1 MTGILLL
8 GIAHGVSD
16 AAAGFVVGVPLQ
28 MSSVREEYSAGTV
41 PVLAITK
48 AEPTG
53 TTQGLIACLQK

>member
-8 GIAHGVSD
+8 GIAYGVSD

-28 MSSVREEYSAGTV
+28 MGSVRKVYSAGTV
-41 PVLAITK
+41 PALAVTK
-48 AEPTG
+48 AERTG